1 VELHGKAYG
10 PDGAHRANWRSA
22 AARLEGK
29 RIVYVRECQRLDAK
43 TTAWLPGLGEVTF
56 DDSSDV
62 IDQGDGKF
70 WESDESRP
78 EDTVIKFVELRRNLA
93 ESDALTMGKG
103 SEGERQALVRKTLGI
118 W

>member
-1 VELHGKAYG
+1 M
-10 PDGAHRANWRSA
+10 
-22 AARLEGK
+22 EGK
-29 RIVYVRECQRLDAK
+29 RIVYVRECQRFDAK

-70 WESDESRP
+70 WESDESHP
-78 EDTVIKFVELRRNLA
+78 EETVIKLVELRRNLN
-93 ESDALTMGKG
+93 ESDALKMRKG
-103 SEGERQALVRKTLGI
+103 SEGEKQALVRETLGI